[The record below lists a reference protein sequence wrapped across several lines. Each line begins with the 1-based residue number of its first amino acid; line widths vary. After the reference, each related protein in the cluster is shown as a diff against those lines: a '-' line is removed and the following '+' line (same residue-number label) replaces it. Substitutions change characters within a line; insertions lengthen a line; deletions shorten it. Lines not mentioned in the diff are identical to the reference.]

1 MPNRCHRQPSKF
13 AQTQFKISLNHC
25 DSLVRFSFSLSDV
38 LAVCQNQILQIT
50 EACGVLIRYILN
62 KFEKS
67 TNSETKLLLP
77 ALKSLCEGKSQDQ
90 DFDQIVLSSILRNAK
105 YPEHKTNVT
114 GGTEKDSPKS
124 EMKRS
129 RSDLLTVILQQ
140 LSTSIGGSTP
150 TTWNPLS
157 EDVADCTVSVD
168 QIKFFFFVSTESMN

>member
-1 MPNRCHRQPSKF
+1 MPQHR
-13 AQTQFKISLNHC
+13 
-25 DSLVRFSFSLSDV
+25 
-38 LAVCQNQILQIT
+38 AVCQNQILQIT

-62 KFEKS
+62 KFENLS
-67 TNSETKLLLP
+67 NSETKLLLP

-140 LSTSIGGSTP
+140 LSTSIGGSSP

-157 EDVADCTVSVD
+157 EDVADCTVSTLPT
-168 QIKFFFFVSTESMN
+168 Q

>member
-1 MPNRCHRQPSKF
+1 MHNIAQIRLTQSQPGAELF
-13 AQTQFKISLNHC
+13 NEFLF
-25 DSLVRFSFSLSDV
+25 RFLLFLRKYR
-38 LAVCQNQILQIT
+38 AVCQNQILQIT

-62 KFEKS
+62 KFENLS
-67 TNSETKLLLP
+67 NSETKLLLP

-157 EDVADCTVSVD
+157 EDVADCTVSK
-168 QIKFFFFVSTESMN
+168 QFRNFGLRST